1 MSDREIKP
9 EVKDDPLF
17 QMLRHEDVDSFNK
30 HRDTMDCG
38 QLTGGDYR
46 GRDLRKMNARG
57 LDFSSAYFRNCDLS
71 GIDFRE
77 TNLEGASLLD
87 AKVSGVYFPDELSLK
102 RFVFSRSRHTSAL
115 QQVGTRHES
124 GDSPNTKALPTA
136 ITVVTV

>member
-17 QMLRHEDVDSFNK
+17 QMLRHEDVDGFNK
-30 HRDTMDCG
+30 HRETMDCS
-38 QLTGGDYR
+38 QLMGGDYR

-77 TNLEGASLLD
+77 TNLKVPASLTQ
-87 AKVSGVYFPDELSLK
+87 KYRGST
-102 RFVFSRSRHTSAL
+102 SRT
-115 QQVGTRHES
+115 
-124 GDSPNTKALPTA
+124 
-136 ITVVTV
+136 I

>member
-57 LDFSSAYFRNCDLS
+57 LNFSSAYFRNCDLS
-71 GIDFRE
+71 GIDFARPTSKARAYLMRKYQE
-77 TNLEGASLLD
+77 STSLTN
-87 AKVSGVYFPDELSLK
+87 
-102 RFVFSRSRHTSAL
+102 
-115 QQVGTRHES
+115 
-124 GDSPNTKALPTA
+124 
-136 ITVVTV
+136 